1 MKKAIMIEKIQ
12 IEDEVY
18 TLEKKIDNAPFE
30 KFKIENDFLNNDI
43 DIMEKKTKKISNCI
57 II

>member
-1 MKKAIMIEKIQ
+1 MIEKIE

-43 DIMEKKTKKISNCI
+43 DIMGKKTKKISNCI

>member
-1 MKKAIMIEKIQ
+1 MKFILLK
-12 IEDEVY
+12 
-18 TLEKKIDNAPFE
+18 KKIDNAPFE

-43 DIMEKKTKKISNCI
+43 DIMGKKTKKISNCI

>member
-1 MKKAIMIEKIQ
+1 MIEKIE

-30 KFKIENDFLNNDI
+30 EFKIENDFLNNDI
-43 DIMEKKTKKISNCI
+43 DIMEKKTKKISSCI